1 MLPVLLAIALGTAAS
16 PAAVAAKSPVG
27 DGMVAISDVVAEQRS
42 FRPQGGEKLSW
53 RYRTAV
59 ASTVGASIYDGR
71 DLLVRVLLKGE
82 DLPAGDHRLTW
93 DGRDDDGRVA
103 PPGYY
108 LLAIE
113 SEAGGKTV
121 RYDPTEAT
129 GGELT
134 QASAARYDAGR
145 GLVSY
150 ALQKPSL
157 LRIHLGLKDDG
168 PLLRTLVD
176 WVARSAGEHTEP
188 WDGWD
193 ASHVIRFGD
202 SPKLDIQVW
211 AYALPVNAVVVDP
224 PATAVLPAALKSRP
238 AAFPTAPAR
247 PEFLELPP
255 ERPTRPKGAAP
266 AHEMYNHWQHDRT
279 RCHNPIVGLKAVG
292 AESRGGSGPL
302 TVAAP
307 LPLRLDLS
315 PEEAASLQDER
326 FEAVIYVDGV
336 FAFEEE
342 QGYLPFTWSLKPE
355 MLTPGEHVITFMV
368 RGYEGHFGSSSIR
381 VLRPKGAGTPAS
393 GR

>member
-1 MLPVLLAIALGTAAS
+1 MLVLLAMAFGAAAS
-16 PAAVAAKSPVG
+16 PATVAGKSPVG
-27 DGMVAISDVVAEQRS
+27 DVLPAVSDVVAERLS
-42 FRPQGGEKLSW
+42 FRPQSGEKVSW

-59 ASTVGASIYDGR
+59 ASTVTASIFDGR
-71 DLLVRVLLKGE
+71 DLLVRVVLKGQ
-82 DLPAGDHRLTW
+82 DLPAGDHRLAW

-108 LLAIE
+108 VLTIE
-113 SEAGGKTV
+113 SQAGGKTV

-134 QASAARYDAGR
+134 QASAARYDTGR
-145 GLVSY
+145 GLVNY

-176 WVARSAGEHTEP
+176 WVARSAGEHTES

-211 AYALPVNAVVVDP
+211 AYALPVNAVIVDP
-224 PATAVLPAALKSRP
+224 PATTLLPAVLKSRP
-238 AAFPTAPAR
+238 ADSPTVTR
-247 PEFLELPP
+247 PEFLEFPRG
-255 ERPTRPKGAAP
+255 RPTRPKGAAR

-292 AESRGGSGPL
+292 TESRGGSGPL

-307 LPLRLDLS
+307 LPLRLDLT
-315 PEEAASLQDER
+315 PEEASSLQDER
-326 FEAVIYVDGV
+326 FEAVIYVDGI
-336 FAFEEE
+336 FEFEEE

-381 VLRPKGAGTPAS
+381 VLRPKGAGTPAI